1 MGALINSRRPGLAGC
16 HGTRFNPQTQWVAH
30 FTPKRNRQGGFSL
43 ARKTRIDTRL
53 RGSKTAIL
61 GLALLF
67 FSVPT
72 QADEIEPEP
81 EPVAELEPEP
91 EPEPQPE
98 PEPTLDSGWT
108 PFQAALA
115 NPIQIFSEETDVH
128 GLRINLPYG
137 NNADFRGVDLGVAGI
152 TKSAKGVQANLF
164 YNEAEGFSGLQLAG
178 IARNLC
184 VDLDGVQVGTINT
197 TEGQVRGWQF
207 AFLASE
213 AGNLLGGQ
221 VSGIHNR
228 SRRVVGL
235 QIAALVNEADD
246 LRGLQIG
253 LLNFNRNGI
262 LPFFPIFNFGF
273 GSDSEAE
280 SSSDGNPSDTE

>member
-1 MGALINSRRPGLAGC
+1 
-16 HGTRFNPQTQWVAH
+16 
-30 FTPKRNRQGGFSL
+30 L

-61 GLALLF
+61 GLALCC
-67 FSVPT
+67 S
-72 QADEIEPEP
+72 AC
-81 EPVAELEPEP
+81 AS
-91 EPEPQPE
+91 
-98 PEPTLDSGWT
+98 TLDSGRA
-108 PFQAALA
+108 PFQAAFA
-115 NPIQIFSEETDVH
+115 NPIQIFSEEMDVY

-152 TKSAKGVQANLF
+152 TKSAKGVQSNLF
-164 YNEAEGFSGLQLAG
+164 YNQAEQFSGLQLAG
-178 IARNLC
+178 VARNLC
-184 VDLDGVQVGTINT
+184 VDLDGVQAGTINT

-207 AFLASE
+207 AFLSSE
-213 AGNLLGGQ
+213 AGNVLGGQ
-221 VSGIHNR
+221 ISGLYNR

-253 LLNFNRNGI
+253 LLNFNANGI

-280 SSSDGNPSDTE
+280 PSSDGNSSDTE

>member
-30 FTPKRNRQGGFSL
+30 FTPKRNRQGEFSL

-61 GLALLF
+61 GLALCC
-67 FSVPT
+67 S
-72 QADEIEPEP
+72 AC
-81 EPVAELEPEP
+81 AS
-91 EPEPQPE
+91 
-98 PEPTLDSGWT
+98 TLDSGWT

-128 GLRINLPYG
+128 GLRLNLPYG
-137 NNADFRGVDLGVAGI
+137 NNADFRGVDMGVAGI

-253 LLNFNRNGI
+253 LLNFNANG
-262 LPFFPIFNFGF
+262 FFPFIPILRFGF
-273 GSDSEAE
+273 GSGSEAE
-280 SSSDGNPSDTE
+280 SSSDGNSSDTE